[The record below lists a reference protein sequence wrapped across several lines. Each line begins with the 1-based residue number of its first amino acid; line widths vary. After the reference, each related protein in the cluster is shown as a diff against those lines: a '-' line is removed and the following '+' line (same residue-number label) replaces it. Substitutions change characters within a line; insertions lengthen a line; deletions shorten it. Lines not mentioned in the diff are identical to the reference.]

1 MTTSAKRINF
11 FKSIKFKAWLG
22 IFTLALLPLIL
33 FGLYAFD
40 LLGNVSRDILIK
52 GNIQAFQQVKLEVS
66 DFISNFDELTHFL
79 AKNECFSKPGMDEYA
94 VKALRQLDQSY
105 EGVEHIV
112 WVDSKGILKAHS
124 KPDSNPYKKLNAVEE
139 ALAKSN
145 KQKFSYSPG
154 CFYIKAKISDSPD
167 SDSII
172 SAISFIKL
180 RKTIEGL
187 TFGSNYKYY
196 LVTESGENILD
207 QTDFP
212 QNEIADIMDRPCGAY
227 DLLPESDKGSPKI
240 VISLP
245 ILNYGLKIFIFQ
257 DASEVYAVARSLGNR
272 ILNFVLLLGIASFI
286 LATYLSWS
294 ITEPVAVVAEKAIQ
308 LSEGENE
315 VRVEFERDDEL
326 GFLAKCFNSMSQK
339 IIRKI
344 TEISALYKV
353 TNYISSSSTSRKA
366 LDLCLEH
373 IVKIFKAKRGSIML
387 LNNERTA
394 LIVESFK
401 LASPDNNESK
411 PDKAVEKKEE
421 EHIYNVPSDE
431 DDKDSGPIH
440 FELKLGEGI
449 AGKVAATGESILCMD
464 CQTDDRFKDYSGDR
478 SKSPK
483 TLVSVPLS
491 VHNKVIGVVNL
502 SDRSNSL
509 PFTDSDLDLLQAIAK
524 QMAMSIDNARLHDLT
539 VINDLT
545 DLYVRRFLDIRL
557 DDEIKRSKRFGF
569 PLTVV
574 MFAIDGFAE
583 LNGKYGNN
591 ACEAA
596 LFDFGRLLK
605 RTVRATDIPA
615 EYDTNKFCAILAHTT
630 SEQARLFAD
639 RFLKIASEHS
649 VKRDKMEFN
658 ITLSAG
664 ICQYD
669 DEKYDYSSLLAKSD
683 ELLAKSKI
691 KGNTVTVLEDEDKE
705 QK

>member
-1 MTTSAKRINF
+1 MTSGAKRINF

-22 IFTLALLPLIL
+22 IFTLTILPLVL

-40 LLGNVSRDILIK
+40 LLGNVSRDILVK

-66 DFISNFDELTHFL
+66 EFISKFDELTHFL
-79 AKNECFSKPGMDEYA
+79 ANNDCFVKPDMQENA
-94 VKALRQLDQSY
+94 VKALRQIDQSY
-105 EGVEHIV
+105 EGIEHVV
-112 WVDSKGILKAHS
+112 WVDAKGTIKAHS
-124 KPDSNPYKKLNAVEE
+124 KPDSNPYIKLNSVEE
-139 ALAKSN
+139 ALARSN
-145 KQKFSYSPG
+145 KQTFSYSPG
-154 CFYIKAKISDSPD
+154 CFYIKAKITDSPD

-207 QTDFP
+207 QNDFP
-212 QNEIADIMDRPCGAY
+212 RNEIADIMDRPCGAY
-227 DLLPESDKGSPKI
+227 DLLPESNKGSPKI

-257 DASEVYAVARSLGNR
+257 DAGEVYAVARSLGNR
-272 ILNFVLLLGIASFI
+272 ILNFVFLLGIASFI
-286 LATYLSWS
+286 LATYFSWT

-353 TNYISSSSTSRKA
+353 TNYISSSTTSRKA

-373 IVKIFKAKRGSIML
+373 IIKIFKAKRGSIML

-394 LIVESFK
+394 LVVESFK
-401 LASPDNNESK
+401 LASPDSK
-411 PDKAVEKKEE
+411 DSSQEKVIEKKEE
-421 EHIYNVPSDE
+421 DHFYNLPNDD
-431 DDKDSGPIH
+431 DDKDSGPVH

-449 AGKVAATGESILCMD
+449 AGKVAASGESILCMD

-524 QMAMSIDNARLHDLT
+524 QMALSIDNARLHDLT
-539 VINDLT
+539 VINELT

-574 MFAIDGFAE
+574 MFSIDNFAE

-596 LFDFGRLLK
+596 LFDLGRLLK
-605 RTVRATDIPA
+605 KTVRATDIPA
-615 EYDTNKFCAILAHTT
+615 EYDTNKFCTILAHTT
-630 SEQARLFAD
+630 SEQAKLFAD
-639 RFLKIASEHS
+639 RFLKIASEHLI
-649 VKRDKMEFN
+649 KRDKMEFH

-664 ICQYD
+664 ICQYC

-683 ELLAKSKI
+683 ELLSKSRKI
-691 KGNTVTVLEDEDKE
+691 GNSVSVSDDEDKE
-705 QK
+705 QQ

>member
-22 IFTLALLPLIL
+22 IFTLALLPLVL

-79 AKNECFSKPGMDEYA
+79 AKNECFVKPGQHESA
-94 VKALRQLDQSY
+94 IGALRQLDQSY
-105 EGVEHIV
+105 EGIEHIV
-112 WVDSKGILKAHS
+112 WVDSKGVLKAHS
-124 KPDSNPYKKLNAVEE
+124 KPDANPYKKLNAVEE

-167 SDSII
+167 SDSLI

-187 TFGSNYKYY
+187 TFGSSYKYY

-207 QTDFP
+207 QSNFP

-227 DLLPESDKGSPKI
+227 DLLPETDKGSPKI

-257 DASEVYAVARSLGNR
+257 DASEVYSVARSLGNR

-294 ITEPVAVVAEKAIQ
+294 ITEPVAIVAEKAIQ

-344 TEISALYKV
+344 TEISALYRV
-353 TNYISSSSTSRKA
+353 TNYISSSTTSRKA

-401 LASPDNNESK
+401 LASPDTKESTEEK
-411 PDKAVEKKEE
+411 DADKKEE
-421 EHIYNVPSDE
+421 EHNLPLSSE
-431 DDKDSGPIH
+431 DNNDKDSGPIH
-440 FELKLGEGI
+440 FELKIGEGI

-464 CQTDDRFKDYSGDR
+464 CQTDERFKDYSGDR

-539 VINDLT
+539 VINELT

-569 PLTVV
+569 PLTIV

-591 ACEAA
+591 ACESA
-596 LFDFGRLLK
+596 LFDLGRLLK

-639 RFLKIASEHS
+639 RFLKIASDHLI
-649 VKRDKMEFN
+649 KRDKMEFH

-664 ICQYD
+664 ICQYN
-669 DEKYDYSSLLAKSD
+669 DEKFDYNSLLTKSD
-683 ELLAKSKI
+683 ELLAKSKL
-691 KGNTVTVLEDEDKE
+691 KGNTVTVFEEEDKE
-705 QK
+705 Q

>member
-22 IFTLALLPLIL
+22 IFALAILPLVL

-40 LLGNVSRDILIK
+40 LLENVSRDILIK
-52 GNIQAFQQVKLEVS
+52 GNIQAFQQVKIEVS
-66 DFISNFDELTHFL
+66 DFILKFDELTHFL
-79 AKNECFSKPGMDEYA
+79 AKNECFVKADIYELA
-94 VKALRQLDQSY
+94 VKALREIDQSY
-105 EGVEHIV
+105 EGVEHVV
-112 WVDSKGILKAHS
+112 WVDSKGSIKAHS
-124 KPDSNPYKKLNAVEE
+124 KPDSNPYKKLNPVEE
-139 ALAKSN
+139 ALARSN
-145 KQKFSYSPG
+145 KQTFSYSPG
-154 CFYIKAKISDSPD
+154 CFYVKAKIKDTPD

-172 SAISFIKL
+172 SAISFVKL

-207 QTDFP
+207 QTNFP
-212 QNEIADIMDRPCGAY
+212 RNEIADIMDRPCGAY

-257 DASEVYAVARSLGNR
+257 DASEVYAVARNLGRR
-272 ILNFVLLLGIASFI
+272 IFNFVLLLGIASFV
-286 LATYLSWS
+286 LATYFSWT
-294 ITEPVAVVAEKAIQ
+294 ITKPVAIVAEKAIQ
-308 LSEGENE
+308 LSEGQSE
-315 VRVEFERDDEL
+315 VKVEFERDDEL

-353 TNYISSSSTSRKA
+353 TNYISSSTTSRKA

-373 IVKIFKAKRGSIML
+373 IIEIFKAKRGSIML
-387 LNNERTA
+387 LNNERTS

-401 LASPDNNESK
+401 LASTTTKDSSEEKVIEKDVEEQFNNL
-411 PDKAVEKKEE
+411 PYD
-421 EHIYNVPSDE
+421 D
-431 DDKDSGPIH
+431 DDKDAGPVH

-449 AGKVAATGESILCMD
+449 AGKVAATGEAILCMD

-491 VHNKVIGVVNL
+491 IHNKVIGVVNL

-524 QMAMSIDNARLHDLT
+524 QMALSIDNARLHDLT
-539 VINDLT
+539 VINELT

-574 MFAIDGFAE
+574 MFAIDNFAE
-583 LNGKYGNN
+583 LNSKYGKN

-596 LFDFGRLLK
+596 LFDLGRLLK
-605 RTVRATDIPA
+605 KTVRATDIPA
-615 EYDTNKFCAILAHTT
+615 EYDTNKFCTILAHTT
-630 SEQARLFAD
+630 SEQAKLFAD
-639 RFLKIASEHS
+639 RFLKIASEHL
-649 VKRDKMEFN
+649 VKRDKMEFY

-664 ICQYD
+664 ICQYS
-669 DEKYDYSSLLAKSD
+669 DEKYDYSSLLSKSD
-683 ELLAKSKI
+683 ELLSQSKLI
-691 KGNTVTVLEDEDKE
+691 GNTVSVSDNDDKE
-705 QK
+705 Q